1 MLRRIGFTLAFLA
14 FALPQSVQAQT
25 QTLTDEYCQTP
36 GTRAYATVCQTD
48 ELYWRDNA
56 MNDVYARA
64 KANTPEAEISN
75 LRNAQRYWIKFRNSC
90 DTDVACL
97 KTAYDDRLFSLEA
110 TAGNTIV
117 LSEAAIELEVRNPLT
132 GWGPCA
138 LEESV
143 KDPVNGA
150 DMSLIIQNRSG
161 SYRGLV
167 TIDSQGRFRDQGGL
181 NEGERLLVNTRVGT
195 PWVVTDG
202 PGNCLEMIFPRE
214 DLFRYNLTVPDAF
227 FGPE

>member
-1 MLRRIGFTLAFLA
+1 M
-14 FALPQSVQAQT
+14 
-25 QTLTDEYCQTP
+25 
-36 GTRAYATVCQTD
+36 
-48 ELYWRDNA
+48 
-56 MNDVYARA
+56 
-64 KANTPEAEISN
+64 
-75 LRNAQRYWIKFRNSC
+75 
-90 DTDVACL
+90 
-97 KTAYDDRLFSLEA
+97 
-110 TAGNTIV
+110 